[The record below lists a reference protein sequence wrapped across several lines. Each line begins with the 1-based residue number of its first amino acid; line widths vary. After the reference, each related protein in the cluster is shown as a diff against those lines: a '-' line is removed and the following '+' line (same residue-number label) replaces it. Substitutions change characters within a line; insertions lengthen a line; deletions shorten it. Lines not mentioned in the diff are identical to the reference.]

1 MVKFEL
7 NAIRKLAKGL
17 LYKEGC
23 KKGVHIIREKG
34 EKSNWSQGLCP

>member
-7 NAIRKLAKGL
+7 NAIRKLANGL
-17 LYKEGC
+17 LYNDGC
-23 KKGVHIIREKG
+23 KKDVHIIREKG